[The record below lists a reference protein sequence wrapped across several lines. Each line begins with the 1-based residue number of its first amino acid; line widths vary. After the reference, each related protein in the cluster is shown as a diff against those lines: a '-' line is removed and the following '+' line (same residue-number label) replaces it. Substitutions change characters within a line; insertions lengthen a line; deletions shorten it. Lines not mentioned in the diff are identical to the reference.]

1 MANTYPTPKRIG
13 RADAITG
20 AGLYYKDITI
30 TNDVDTSA
38 VLHKEGYAMTCIQN
52 DSGAAVTITWYG
64 SCDPAGPFRVLKDE
78 DNADVSNVIAADHVT
93 QEGRTAIASCPHA
106 VPVASV
112 ASAVISVYF
121 SR

>member
-20 AGLYYKDITI
+20 AGLYYKNITI
-30 TNDVDTSA
+30 TNDAATSA

-64 SCDPAGPFRVLKDE
+64 SCDSAGPFNVLQGE
-78 DNADVSNVIAADHVT
+78 DAAGSTNVIGANHVT
-93 QEGRTAIASCPHA
+93 QEGRAFLASCPHL

-112 ASAVISVYF
+112 DSAVISVYF